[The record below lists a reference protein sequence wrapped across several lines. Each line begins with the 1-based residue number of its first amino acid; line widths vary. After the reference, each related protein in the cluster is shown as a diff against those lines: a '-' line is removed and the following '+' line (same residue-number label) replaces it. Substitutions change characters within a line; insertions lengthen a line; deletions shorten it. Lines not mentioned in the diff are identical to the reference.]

1 METLSANSMLS
12 KLAQGSIWL
21 LNSSLYQV
29 LNLNTASTMLNV
41 QKRRIYDITNVL
53 EGVGLLNKTS
63 KNNIKWNG
71 GSLESCLDNSNVN
84 SLSLANG
91 SKLGSKNDLERENA
105 LLDEKEKA
113 LDDAIKKLTNEL
125 QKASEDSRN
134 RQFLHVTY
142 KDMRCIKEFSDQTV
156 IAIKA
161 PLETKLEVS
170 DPSEV
175 NLQAVALELLA
186 NGFLAARL
194 IPFTFKSSLTRQ
206 ISFYLIVQ
214 SLQIH
219 VKSERGEIEV
229 YLCPDD
235 DGLSNSDDCKGES
248 IDRETYLN
256 EQNVVKGWL
265 SLHKLQFKMKISFI
279 PFFLISICT
288 IYYRFT
294 S

>member
-1 METLSANSMLS
+1 
-12 KLAQGSIWL
+12 
-21 LNSSLYQV
+21 
-29 LNLNTASTMLNV
+29 MLNV

-71 GSLESCLDNSNVN
+71 GSLDSCLDNPNVN

-91 SKLGSKNDLERENA
+91 NKFGSKNDLERENA

-125 QKASEDSRN
+125 HRASEDAKN
-134 RQFLHVTY
+134 RKYMYVTY

-161 PLETKLEVS
+161 PSETKLEVS

-175 NLQAVALELLA
+175 NSKAVALELLE

-194 IPFTFKSSLTRQ
+194 IPFAVF
-206 ISFYLIVQ
+206 
-214 SLQIH
+214 H
-219 VKSERGEIEV
+219 
-229 YLCPDD
+229 
-235 DGLSNSDDCKGES
+235 
-248 IDRETYLN
+248 
-256 EQNVVKGWL
+256 
-265 SLHKLQFKMKISFI
+265 
-279 PFFLISICT
+279 
-288 IYYRFT
+288 
-294 S
+294 